1 MLRVL
6 EIIII
11 SIIGGSLFGLLL
23 HHWVTNYFNKLTDT
37 ETERPTTIAPDDN
50 AAPSSQQVPNLEAL
64 FLDQATLRRL
74 TGLIQIE
81 SLQNPRHYYLSSVI
95 GSSVVLVGLLA
106 FFEHDEL
113 ASFFGIL
120 LGGISVGLWFLTR
133 RARQWQQQHRV
144 LLGLLK
150 EVKNYN
156 TIVNNIKVLDQLRAV
171 GNPVQLSD
179 RDKVIKALIINRSDL
194 VRALNTERILRENPD
209 FNPEQFN
216 VDLTALQALQVN
228 EKSSEYSELL
238 DIALQVGIRLQ
249 AEMQQF
255 NSH

>member
-6 EIIII
+6 EIILI
-11 SIIGGSLFGLLL
+11 SLIGGSLFGLLL
-23 HHWVTNYFNKLTDT
+23 HHWVTHYFNKLTGAAT
-37 ETERPTTIAPDDN
+37 EPPPTVTAQEN
-50 AAPSSQQVPNLEAL
+50 ATAHDAKTPTLEQL

-74 TGLIQIE
+74 TGLAQIE
-81 SLQNPRHYYLSSVI
+81 RLQKPRNYYLPSVI

-106 FFEHDEL
+106 FSQHDEL
-113 ASFFGIL
+113 ASLFGIM
-120 LGGISVGLWFLTR
+120 LGGVSAGLWFLTR

-171 GNPVQLSD
+171 GNPVQLTD
-179 RDKVIKALIINRSDL
+179 RDKVIKALIINRRDL

-209 FNPEQFN
+209 FNPEQFKA
-216 VDLTALQALQVN
+216 DLTALQALQVT

-238 DIALQVGIRLQ
+238 DIALNVGMRLQ

-255 NSH
+255 TPR